1 MDVRVNKARADDL
14 ARHVVFDLAII
25 LAQTHDQAVGAGN
38 VAGRQLVGK
47 DVDKRRVLEH
57 QISLLAAGGGLD
69 DLLLFQKLSLNF
81 TRVAFGCDCHEN
93 HPFFVFTGADHRR
106 MSGCFCSAALST
118 ASFWY

>member
-1 MDVRVNKARADDL
+1 MDVRVNKARADNL

-57 QISLLAAGGGLD
+57 QIGLLRPEAASMT
-69 DLLLFQKLSLNF
+69 F
-81 TRVAFGCDCHEN
+81 C
-93 HPFFVFTGADHRR
+93 FFK
-106 MSGCFCSAALST
+106 
-118 ASFWY
+118 SFL

>member
-38 VAGRQLVGK
+38 VAGGQFVGK
-47 DVDKRRVLEH
+47 DIDERRVLEH

-69 DLLLFQKLSLNF
+69 DLLLFQQLSLNF

-93 HPFFVFTGADHRR
+93 HPFFVIIWR
-106 MSGCFCSAALST
+106 
-118 ASFWY
+118 

>member
-14 ARHVVFDLAII
+14 ARHIVFDLAII

-57 QISLLAAGGGLD
+57 QIGLFAAGGGLD

-81 TRVAFGCDCHEN
+81 SRVAFGCDCHEN
-93 HPFFVFTGADHRR
+93 HPFFVIIWR
-106 MSGCFCSAALST
+106 
-118 ASFWY
+118 

>member
-1 MDVRVNKARADDL
+1 MKLLMHICCAPCANLPIDVLRAD
-14 ARHVVFDLAII
+14 
-25 LAQTHDQAVGAGN
+25 AVGAGN

-93 HPFFVFTGADHRR
+93 HPFFVIIWR
-106 MSGCFCSAALST
+106 
-118 ASFWY
+118 